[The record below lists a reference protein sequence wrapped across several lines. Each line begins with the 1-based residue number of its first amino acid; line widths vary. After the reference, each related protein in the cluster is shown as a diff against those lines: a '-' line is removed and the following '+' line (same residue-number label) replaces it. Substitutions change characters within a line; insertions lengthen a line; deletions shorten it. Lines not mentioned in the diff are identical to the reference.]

1 MLFGKLLKTLFACL
15 FIWFF
20 MKWDLWHEV
29 LDWEAFNNCPIF
41 VWYRNFRLVVEKV
54 EDFDNNTKICSM
66 ESRQEEVQYIHQCN
80 LNTWGNIFLKVNRE
94 KIVYDFEMIHLI
106 FFEWTH
112 QFRKQSSA
120 WDFYQAIVQ

>member
-1 MLFGKLLKTLFACL
+1 
-15 FIWFF
+15 
-20 MKWDLWHEV
+20 
-29 LDWEAFNNCPIF
+29 
-41 VWYRNFRLVVEKV
+41 
-54 EDFDNNTKICSM
+54 M